1 MGPTV
6 ELLAKLNWLNFR
18 DTFSKDYFGVNFKK
32 NWHLKKTVVLSFCNK
47 KC

>member
-18 DTFSKDYFGVNFKK
+18 ETFLKDYFGVNFEEKLTFKK
-32 NWHLKKTVVLSFCNK
+32 NCSFIIL
-47 KC
+47 